1 MMSVKLA
8 TLDLLKIKILWNKG
22 YNITISVHD
31 ITSKSLS
38 CDSNYVV
45 NMVLWPKIGN
55 SSISLRELSWIWQ
68 KNKKFLGMFLVQLQ
82 QYLGLALG
90 TGLKFYTSKRVK
102 TKSQKGLGANSYVCR
117 SYHIKT
123 GRGDFLFSPVLIW
136 VTVTMPK
143 GSLFWFAWKL
153 TLT

>member
-22 YNITISVHD
+22 YNITISVHN

-38 CDSNYVV
+38 CDSNYIV

-55 SSISLRELSWIWQ
+55 SSISHRELLWFDK
-68 KNKKFLGMFLVQLQ
+68 KNNKFLGGSWFNFNN
-82 QYLGLALG
+82 LGLALG
-90 TGLKFYTSKRVK
+90 IGLKFCTSKWVK
-102 TKSQKGLGANSYVCR
+102 TKRQKGLGANSYVCR

-123 GRGDFLFSPVLIW
+123 GRGNFLLSPTMIW
-136 VTVTMPK
+136 VTVTMLRE
-143 GSLFWFAWKL
+143 SLFWFAWK
-153 TLT
+153 TTFT